1 MLPQRVEMLD
11 EIQLLA
17 NLLQG
22 VCLLEGFVSTNDDCR
37 AALSETRVFEVSS
50 CKHARNE
57 TPSDFITGSDLD
69 RPPSSDLQ

>member
-22 VCLLEGFVSTNDDCR
+22 ICLLEGFVSVQDDCR
-37 AALSETRVFEVSS
+37 AALRETRVFEVSF
-50 CKHARNE
+50 CGYVQKE
-57 TPSDFITGSDLD
+57 TPSDMLLILNPIRS
-69 RPPSSDLQ
+69 